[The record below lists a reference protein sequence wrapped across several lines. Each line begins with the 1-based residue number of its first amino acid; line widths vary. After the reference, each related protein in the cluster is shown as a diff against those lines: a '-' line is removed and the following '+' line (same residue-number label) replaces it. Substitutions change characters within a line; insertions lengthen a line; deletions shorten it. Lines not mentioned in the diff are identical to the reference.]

1 MRLLSPLYI
10 SLTVSIS
17 SDTINNLALVSLISR
32 LLFHNYSSGRYTAF
46 SLNSGLFGS
55 ILLVGIRRL
64 VHTAVKS
71 VGMFNNTRNPDKA
84 SRLKSQ
90 NDAVF
95 IILLGLLCF
104 RRSPIRSQ
112 TSESTNQNLF
122 WAVGLFSAHILQTI
136 PSVTCLF
143 HLITQFLFCFVGPF
157 LLTSVFIKYKN
168 NLYGI
173 WDEAE
178 MNLNQ

>member
-1 MRLLSPLYI
+1 MGTVLVWYSPW
-10 SLTVSIS
+10 
-17 SDTINNLALVSLISR
+17 
-32 LLFHNYSSGRYTAF
+32 
-46 SLNSGLFGS
+46 
-55 ILLVGIRRL
+55 
-64 VHTAVKS
+64 
-71 VGMFNNTRNPDKA
+71 NPNKA

-104 RRSPIRSQ
+104 RRSPPIRANHQ
-112 TSESTNQNLF
+112 TSESTNQNHF

-143 HLITQFLFCFVGPF
+143 HVITQFLFCFVGPF
-157 LLTSVFIKYKN
+157 LLTSVFIKHKN

-178 MNLNQ
+178 MNLNHWLPISSIGISSSGYHKPVLHFLLTSSVNICVST

>member
-1 MRLLSPLYI
+1 MRLLAPLYI

-55 ILLVGIRRL
+55 ILLVGIRRQ
-64 VHTAVKS
+64 VRQVRPKDKQC
-71 VGMFNNTRNPDKA
+71 TRNPDKA

-112 TSESTNQNLF
+112 TSESTNQNLY
-122 WAVGLFSAHILQTI
+122 WAVGLLSAHILQTI